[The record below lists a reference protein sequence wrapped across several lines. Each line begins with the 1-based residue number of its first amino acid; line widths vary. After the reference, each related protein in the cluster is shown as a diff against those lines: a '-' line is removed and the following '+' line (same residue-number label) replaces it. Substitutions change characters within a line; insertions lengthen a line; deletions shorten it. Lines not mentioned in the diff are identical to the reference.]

1 MDSRS
6 YPMNN
11 LRANLP
17 EAARQREEL
26 RAKLN
31 REELVERIGRA
42 LPEDGTVEPVKGL
55 HFARVSRHQAPIHGV
70 SFPSF
75 CGIAQ
80 GSKEMYLGED
90 RYRYDPYH
98 YLLSTIEL
106 PIVIH
111 HIEASPERPCL
122 NFQLELDPALV
133 ASVMLD
139 AQIPSPRKDG
149 GSSRALDVSP
159 IDDALLEAVVRLV
172 RLAEAPASD
181 AQVLL
186 PLLQREIV
194 FLLLRGEQ
202 SARLRQ
208 FAALGGHTDR
218 IARAIERLRTDYDK
232 PLRIDTLAREL
243 GMSQSSLFEHFK
255 EVTAM
260 TPLQFQ
266 KQIRLQEA
274 RRLLLG
280 EDVDA
285 TTAGYRVGYEDTS
298 QFNKEY
304 KRLFGEPPLRDV
316 ERLRAAAQAGVPA
329 SV

>member
-1 MDSRS
+1 
-6 YPMNN
+6 MNN
-11 LRANLP
+11 LP
-17 EAARQREEL
+17 VTWSEAAQQREES
-26 RAKLN
+26 RAQLN
-31 REELVERIGRA
+31 REELVERIKRV
-42 LPEDGTVEPVKGL
+42 LPNDGKAEPIKGL
-55 HFARVSRHQAPIHGV
+55 HFMRVSQHQEPIHGV

-90 RYRYDPYH
+90 LYRYDPYH
-98 YLLSTIEL
+98 YLLATIEL

-111 HIEASPERPCL
+111 QIDASPERPCL

-133 ASVMLD
+133 ASVMMETDLP
-139 AQIPSPRKDG
+139 APRKNS

-159 IDDALLEAVVRLV
+159 LNDTLLEAVVRLV

-181 AQVLL
+181 VRMLL
-186 PLLQREIV
+186 PLLQREIIY
-194 FLLLRGEQ
+194 LLLCGEQ

-218 IARAIERLRTDYDK
+218 IARAIERLRADYNK
-232 PLRIDTLAREL
+232 PLRIENLAREL
-243 GMSQSSLFEHFK
+243 GMSQSSLFDHFK

-280 EDVDA
+280 ADVDA
-285 TTAGYRVGYEDTS
+285 ATAGYRVGYEDTS

-304 KRLFGEPPLRDV
+304 KRLFGAPPMRDM
-316 ERLRAAAQAGVPA
+316 ERLRAAGPVV
-329 SV
+329 STV